1 MATLQIISLLIILNY
16 LLNQINLKKGRKV
29 YESSICI
36 KQRRITTYANS

>member
-16 LLNQINLKKGRKV
+16 LLSQIERKV